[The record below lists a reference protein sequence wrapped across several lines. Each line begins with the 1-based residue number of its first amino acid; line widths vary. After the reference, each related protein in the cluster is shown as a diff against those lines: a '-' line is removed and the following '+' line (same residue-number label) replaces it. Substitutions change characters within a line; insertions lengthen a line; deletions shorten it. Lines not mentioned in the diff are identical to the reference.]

1 MSDPLLPAESLS
13 AWRARV
19 RREKNTTQC
28 GYWVLNA
35 DANYR
40 WRGIDWVNDPQ
51 HEQVIDPVSG
61 MTPYVGG
68 LYGAGKGF
76 GYFKGRPPP
85 RFRVAYTEAS
95 KLGQATY
102 FAGPSWIICSRSLA
116 EFLREWQPDRI
127 DILPIEVELKGGHIV
142 PAGEYA
148 FVDATLRAPAID
160 AEAMNLTV
168 VTIDGLPGSRLYQPD
183 IRRPYILRKDI
194 PATARIFRDHV
205 ERYSIFVSDV
215 VFKAYRKQRL
225 SRRLYWRDPSTTT
238 F

>member
-1 MSDPLLPAESLS
+1 MIDQRRPANPGRDWL
-13 AWRARV
+13 AQVRRAR
-19 RREKNTTQC
+19 NITQC

-35 DANYR
+35 NANYR

-116 EFLREWQPDRI
+116 EFLREWQPDGI

-142 PAGEYA
+142 PAGDYV
-148 FVDATLRAPAID
+148 FLDATLQIPVID
-160 AEAMNLTV
+160 AEAMNLAIV
-168 VTIDGLPGSRLYQPD
+168 DRPGFRLYQPD